1 MKVQVKRVFKNY
13 SFLQQQKIKKNL
25 GSALHILFNLQYK
38 CAAGESIL
46 KFQDYLRYQTITS

>member
-1 MKVQVKRVFKNY
+1 MC
-13 SFLQQQKIKKNL
+13 I
-25 GSALHILFNLQYK
+25 HILFNLQYK